1 MAGAPLVGTVVPTH
15 HARYLREALASLVRQ
30 TVDHDILVVDD
41 GSEGGECTR
50 VAMEFGLR
58 SVRNNSS
65 TGGANARN
73 VGISI
78 LDNPWILN
86 FDHDNV
92 AEPTLVERL
101 IEAAAGTKGAGI
113 AYCTPRMM
121 GMAFG
126 PHPGVRRGTP
136 WALKA
141 GNFIDASSLFLR
153 ESWEAA
159 GGFDAGAGVYAD
171 WDMWLGIVE
180 RGWRLTYVPEML
192 YRYRIHESS
201 GMRTSAPERLEEL
214 RRYVLDKH
222 AGFVRTRHRRRP
234 GNVLPRAITRLRRPM
249 DERRLRRDPG
259 GPMKLVLVG
268 ARLDGQGGIVLDT
281 IADGNLPYQ
290 VVAFLDETPEKWG
303 SRVEGIPVYGE
314 PFHHLDRVLRL
325 GVEGG
330 MVSVGEGPARERLAE
345 PLVAAGLDLPTIAH
359 RRSFVAPSA
368 RVGAGVYIGPMS
380 TLNTAAR
387 VEDLVL
393 VQGSV
398 YVSHDVQVG
407 RAATL
412 APGAILGGRSRVGAR
427 AFVGLGAVVFPDVS
441 VGEDAVVGAGAV
453 VREDV
458 QPGVIV
464 AGVPARVLRG

>member
-1 MAGAPLVGTVVPTH
+1 MAGARRVGTVVPTN

-50 VAMEFGLR
+50 VARELGLP
-58 SVRNNSS
+58 SVRNSSS

-73 VGISI
+73 VGISM

-101 IEAAAGTKGAGI
+101 LRAATRTNMAGI

-126 PHPGVRRGTP
+126 PYPAVRRGAP

-153 ESWEAA
+153 ESWKAA

-180 RGWRLTYVPEML
+180 RGWSLAYVPEML
-192 YRYRIHESS
+192 YWYRIHETS
-201 GMRTSAPERLEEL
+201 GLRTISPERLEGS

-222 AGFVRTRHRRRP
+222 AAFVGIRHRRRLTS
-234 GNVLPRAITRLRRPM
+234 VLPRAIGRLRRPM
-249 DERRLRRDPG
+249 DQRRLRRDAG
-259 GPMKLVLVG
+259 GPTKLVLVG
-268 ARLDGQGGIVLDT
+268 ARLDGQAGVVLDT
-281 IADGNLPYQ
+281 IAGGHLPYQ

-314 PFHHLDRVLRL
+314 PFNHLDRVLRL
-325 GVEGG
+325 GVEAG
-330 MVSVGEGPARERLAE
+330 MVSVGDGPARERLAE
-345 PLVAAGLDLPTIAH
+345 PLVAAGLDLPTMVHPRA
-359 RRSFVAPSA
+359 FVAPSA

-380 TLNTAAR
+380 TLNAGAR

-393 VQGSV
+393 IQGGV
-398 YVSHDVQVG
+398 YVSHDVRVG
-407 RAATL
+407 RAATV
-412 APGAILGGRSRVGAR
+412 APGAVLGGRSRVGVR
-427 AFVGLGAVVFPDVS
+427 GFIGLGAVLFPGVS
-441 VGEDAVVGAGAV
+441 IGDDAVVGAGAV
-453 VREDV
+453 VRGDV
-458 QPGVIV
+458 EHGATV
-464 AGVPARVLRG
+464 AGVPARVLRR